1 VRLTKD
7 PPVQRAGRAA
17 AANISHK
24 LQKIVAD
31 IKECRRANL
40 TRLTV
45 LKKWFETPGRL
56 PSFGVFIA
64 SQAILQAK
72 KTTKEESDLFSEV
85 REILSGV
92 DVFMPSIPRA
102 AAAGLY
108 HRLVLFQNV
117 HRDMKFVSVR
127 LIRNQSLFL
136 VEGGLRLYLWP
147 ERSDSPTEG
156 YRLAA
161 SYCEHYDPRYG
172 NGLNGPSTNRIEEI
186 ASFILAFEAHEASNL
201 GA

>member
-1 VRLTKD
+1 VQARQSDETDGPQEMVRNTR
-7 PPVQRAGRAA
+7 PPSVIRRIYCFPGNPAG
-17 AANISHK
+17 
-24 LQKIVAD
+24 
-31 IKECRRANL
+31 
-40 TRLTV
+40 
-45 LKKWFETPGRL
+45 
-56 PSFGVFIA
+56 
-64 SQAILQAK
+64 K